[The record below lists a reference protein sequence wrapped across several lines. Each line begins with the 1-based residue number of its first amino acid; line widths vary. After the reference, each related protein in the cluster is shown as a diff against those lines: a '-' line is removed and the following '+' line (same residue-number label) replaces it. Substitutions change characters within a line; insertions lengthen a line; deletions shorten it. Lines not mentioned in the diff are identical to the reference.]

1 MTERAAAARHPALG
15 APATRA
21 GTGLAVG
28 EIPRRPESP
37 AGLATSKHVP
47 DSHHPTPSLSSLSCS
62 QVASTALCS
71 PRRHEYKPKHGN
83 KGRTGNRPGLC
94 LDTVLSAHLRSG
106 NIRMDPV
113 GAGPPWEHSCPA
125 LTHRIHTHRPVRRH
139 TCQLRSPR
147 PPQIN
152 GSRQGPT
159 PPHTCIRMPS
169 LRPPRARPE
178 PSGAN
183 LKTHSDLASRTP
195 TGPGASA
202 GRRKMRTEEAGTQQ
216 LPTRHLPQNIR
227 PTQLPGREWI

>member
-1 MTERAAAARHPALG
+1 M
-15 APATRA
+15 
-21 GTGLAVG
+21 G
-28 EIPRRPESP
+28 ENPRRPESP
-37 AGLATSKHVP
+37 AGLATSKHMP
-47 DSHHPTPSLSSLSCS
+47 DSHHPTPCLSSLSCS

-71 PRRHEYKPKHGN
+71 PRRREDEPKHGN

-94 LDTVLSAHLRSG
+94 LDAVLSARLHSG
-106 NIRMDPV
+106 NRQTDPV

-125 LTHRIHTHRPVRRH
+125 LTLRIHTHRPMRCH

-152 GSRQGPT
+152 SSSQGPA

-169 LRPPRARPE
+169 LCLPRASPE

-183 LKTHSDLASRTP
+183 LKTHSDLVSRTP

-202 GRRKMRTEEAGTQQ
+202 GRRKT
-216 LPTRHLPQNIR
+216 
-227 PTQLPGREWI
+227 

>member
-113 GAGPPWEHSCPA
+113 GAGPPWEHSCPV
-125 LTHRIHTHRPVRRH
+125 LTHRIHTHRPVRQEPQASPDQR
-139 TCQLRSPR
+139 LPPR
-147 PPQIN
+147 PHPSSHLYPDAKSAPAACQARAKRGKPEDALRLGEQNSHWPGGVCWPQEN
-152 GSRQGPT
+152 ADGGGRNTAVTHT
-159 PPHTCIRMPS
+159 PAPS
-169 LRPPRARPE
+169 KHQA
-178 PSGAN
+178 
-183 LKTHSDLASRTP
+183 HSAAWT
-195 TGPGASA
+195 
-202 GRRKMRTEEAGTQQ
+202 
-216 LPTRHLPQNIR
+216 
-227 PTQLPGREWI
+227 